1 MVEEA
6 IVSIKRLTNGF
17 KSFGGLKN
25 TNRASVICFSAL
37 ILILFIAFTVRIL
50 PLRWEIPSGTIR
62 LNEFD
67 PYYQFSLTEQMVE
80 NGLLS
85 PYYPEPGW
93 RNEQLWY
100 PEGLDMSQSFP
111 SLPMTAAVLY
121 GVVSVFGV
129 NIDLMS
135 FCAILPVILGTFS
148 CLLLYFIG
156 KDMGGKTI
164 GLIAALFFA
173 LIPSFLQRSS
183 VGFFDS
189 EIPGMIGLLLFI
201 FMFLRSID
209 SKRSLFSSILYSL
222 AAAGSLAYFI
232 LGWGAAYFL
241 VSLTVLFVFALLLLK
256 RYNTRL
262 LISYS
267 ITFGLALFIATKWPY
282 ISLDYLISGAVLPVA
297 ALFVLLCLAESF
309 RHTISFKPK
318 LYLTIAVVSATILA
332 ILAIWQLGYAAQI
345 AGKFLSVLFPT
356 TRAASPLIASVAEH
370 RITSWG
376 YLYYELGL
384 GVLFF
389 LTGIYFAIKNP
400 TNRNVFLLIF
410 GATSLYFASSMIRL
424 LVIFA
429 PAFALLAAKG
439 IMGLLKPFFA
449 SSKET
454 LLMVGKSKRRLKRVG
469 KEYSL
474 GAIGLIFIILVL
486 SLSFMPQNGGIPRVM
501 TQAYSPITISSGSL
515 PIAPDGPV
523 NEWID
528 MLDHTNNN
536 LQSTDVV
543 CAWWDYGYWLGIPG
557 NVTTLADNAT
567 VNTTKIEDIGFAF
580 MATEEQSIPMLANY
594 DAKYILVFHTVF
606 IGVSQ
611 DQTSYI
617 AAPGIWGDEGKWSW
631 MASISGASRE
641 RFIQDGWIEENSMWT
656 DENDFGSPDQN
667 SGTWIWNTK
676 GRDSTIYKLM
686 SWAKQLYTESEAAQ
700 AAGVVPDEI
709 GIEPSYFKP
718 AFISGVD
725 ISPFKYGGVIP
736 LVALYEIDYESYY
749 NATSV

>member
-1 MVEEA
+1 VEEA

-25 TNRASVICFSAL
+25 TNRATVICYSAL

-121 GVVSVFGV
+121 GVVSIFGV

-241 VSLTVLFVFALLLLK
+241 VSLTVLFVFSLLLLK

-345 AGKFLSVLFPT
+345 AGKFLTVLFPT

-439 IMGLLKPFFA
+439 IIGLLKPFFA
-449 SSKET
+449 SSKEN

>member
-1 MVEEA
+1 M
-6 IVSIKRLTNGF
+6 SIKRLTNGF

-25 TNRASVICFSAL
+25 NNRASVICFYAL

-121 GVVSVFGV
+121 GVVSIFGV

-345 AGKFLSVLFPT
+345 AGKFLTVLFPT

-543 CAWWDYGYWLGIPG
+543 CAWCDYGYWLGIPG

>member
-25 TNRASVICFSAL
+25 TNRASVICYSAL

-345 AGKFLSVLFPT
+345 AGKFLTVLFPT